1 MDFISTKLILNSL
14 VFSVLGLLILLGSY
28 FVIEKLTPENT
39 WKEISEKNNVAVA
52 IVLAAFIIGIS
63 MIVSAAIHG

>member
-1 MDFISTKLILNSL
+1 MDFISIKLILNSL

-39 WKEISEKNNVAVA
+39 WKQIAEKNNIAVA
-52 IVLAAFIIGIS
+52 IVIAAFIIGIS